1 MNAFHA
7 YGAAPAFASHGHR
20 VVHSQLQHLQGQHA
34 HLDAHLNAHLN
45 AHINAH
51 ALYRSQLPMRADLPA
66 GYSQPHPGHLL
77 HHGHGSD
84 RIHGSSTH
92 VSSMSDPAYMASD
105 EELAQLQ
112 KLSNEYE
119 PEVTVSLLSQQPL
132 RAGIMIKTDDS
143 RARWSAS
150 ARAAAT

>member
-7 YGAAPAFASHGHR
+7 YGAAPAFASHGHGHR

-34 HLDAHLNAHLN
+34 HLSAQHLNAHP
-45 AHINAH
+45 NAH

-77 HHGHGSD
+77 HHGHLLHGHLLHHGHHGHGSD
-84 RIHGSSTH
+84 RIIHGSSTH
-92 VSSMSDPAYMASD
+92 INMSDPAAYMASD

-119 PEVTVSLLSQQPL
+119 PEITVSLLSH
-132 RAGIMIKTDDS
+132 D
-143 RARWSAS
+143 
-150 ARAAAT
+150 